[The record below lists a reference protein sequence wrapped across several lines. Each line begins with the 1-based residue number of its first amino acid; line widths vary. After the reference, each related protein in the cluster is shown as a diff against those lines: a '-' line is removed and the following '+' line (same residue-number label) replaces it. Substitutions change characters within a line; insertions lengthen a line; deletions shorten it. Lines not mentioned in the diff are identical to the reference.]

1 MTIGEK
7 IRKYRMER
15 HLSQKQVAIRA
26 GMSEPAIRNYEL
38 GNRTP
43 SDKQLEKIALALGV
57 SPFAIS
63 NPDLDSYI
71 GVMHAL
77 FYLEEN
83 YGLVPSEI
91 DGQICLRF
99 KDRFSTASENLE
111 QWLEEYQTM
120 QNAEADEAADAK
132 AYYKAWK
139 SGYPQLS
146 AERTLKQLRE
156 LRKRKEN
163 H

>member
-1 MTIGEK
+1 MTIGQK
-7 IRKYRMER
+7 IKKYREAKN
-15 HLSQKQVAIRA
+15 LTQKQVALRA

-43 SDKQLEKIALALGV
+43 SAKQIEKIALSLDV

-83 YGLVPSEI
+83 YGIIPGEI
-91 DGQICLRF
+91 DGEICLRF
-99 KDRFSTASENLE
+99 KDKFSTISTNVEK
-111 QWLEEYQTM
+111 WLKEYKAV
-120 QNAEADEAADAK
+120 QNASKDDTEKADA
-132 AYYKAWK
+132 YYEEWK
-139 SGYPQLS
+139 NSYPRLS
-146 AERTLKQLRE
+146 AQETMKALRSKHKSNE
-156 LRKRKEN
+156 
-163 H
+163 

>member
-1 MTIGEK
+1 MPQK
-7 IRKYRMER
+7 IKKYREAKN
-15 HLSQKQVAIRA
+15 LTQKQIALRA

-43 SDKQLEKIALALGV
+43 SAKQIEKIALSLDV

-83 YGLVPSEI
+83 YGVMPSKIHGE
-91 DGQICLRF
+91 ICLRF
-99 KDRFSTASENLE
+99 KDKFSTISN
-111 QWLEEYQTM
+111 
-120 QNAEADEAADAK
+120 
-132 AYYKAWK
+132 
-139 SGYPQLS
+139 SLS
-146 AERTLKQLRE
+146 K
-156 LRKRKEN
+156 
-163 H
+163 